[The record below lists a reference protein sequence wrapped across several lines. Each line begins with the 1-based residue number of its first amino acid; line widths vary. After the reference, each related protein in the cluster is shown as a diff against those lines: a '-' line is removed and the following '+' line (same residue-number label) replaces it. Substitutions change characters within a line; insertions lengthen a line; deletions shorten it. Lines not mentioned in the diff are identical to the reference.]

1 MQYKENANA
10 ALALLNGT
18 DYALDE
24 MTKVLHRLSELAVQ
38 GANGPLNETSP
49 LKPSPMRWK
58 NYVIIYT
65 ILPTPNRRI
74 LISLVGKKR
83 IGPRMNLIRVQP
95 RMITWHGSSNP
106 LKAEVGTGI
115 MMEITV
121 TGDRVF
127 FGDSAD
133 PANDF
138 FAQLDEFIGHLRSED
153 FDAISNT
160 DIQNIQDRLDQVL
173 RGSVAR
179 LEPK

>member
-1 MQYKENANA
+1 MECASRRGLRRAQYKENANA

-38 GANGPLNETSP
+38 GANGPLNETS
-49 LKPSPMRWK
+49 LEAIANEVEELRNHLYHIANTKQE
-58 NYVIIYT
+58 NTY
-65 ILPTPNRRI
+65 ILRR
-74 LISLVGKKR
+74 KR

-95 RMITWHGSSNP
+95 RYYVAWVSNP

-127 FGDSAD
+127 GIQ
-133 PANDF
+133 PI
-138 FAQLDEFIGHLRSED
+138 QLMIFSPSWMSLL
-153 FDAISNT
+153 
-160 DIQNIQDRLDQVL
+160 DI
-173 RGSVAR
+173 
-179 LEPK
+179 